1 MPLDGNGNH
10 NPPIPENPVRAG
22 TLIKSDDFNT
32 TIDDISDAL
41 STAIYRDGQA
51 PMEADLNMGHNSLVQ
66 VKSIRNDGQLSL
78 ISNDKLVLSADK
90 EVVVDSDMRAKNI
103 ILQDGNK
110 VSGYTATGGVENA
123 GKSVLLNSAGQIDM
137 SMIPFAPPSPSE
149 VQLRRTTGAE
159 LNAGDFVYIATND
172 VIMPTTANPQ
182 ALVVGFVLNDY
193 QQGDLADVL
202 LTGINNKVAVIGEI
216 TETNRTAYTSPN
228 IANQITTINQD
239 GQAIGIIL
247 SASSIYFRG
256 LGGGGGGGA
265 GGGAGGGGGGSNLF
279 LSKYM
284 SI

>member
-10 NPPIPENPVRAG
+10 NPPSPENPVRAG

-51 PMEADLNMGHNSLVQ
+51 AMEADLNMGHNSLVQ
-66 VKSIRNDGQLSL
+66 VKSVRNDGQLSL

-90 EVVVDSDMRAKNI
+90 GVVVESDLRAKNI
-103 ILQDGNK
+103 ALQDGVK
-110 VSGYTATGGVENA
+110 VSGHTAAGGVENA
-123 GKSVLLNSAGQIDM
+123 GKGVLLNGAGQIDIG
-137 SMIPFAPPSPSE
+137 MIPLAPPSPTE
-149 VQLRRTTGAE
+149 IQLRITAGAE

-172 VIMPTTANPQ
+172 VIMPTTDNPQ

-202 LTGINNKVAVIGEI
+202 LAGINSKVAVIGEI
-216 TETNRTAYTSPN
+216 TETTRTAYTSPYK
-228 IANQITTINQD
+228 ANQILTAHQG
-239 GQAIGIIL
+239 GQVVGVIL
-247 SASSIYFRG
+247 SASSIYFKG
-256 LGGGGGGGA
+256 LGGGGGDGGD
-265 GGGAGGGGGGSNLF
+265 LV

>member
-10 NPPIPENPVRAG
+10 NPPSPENPVRAG

-51 PMEADLNMGHNSLVQ
+51 AMEADLNMGHNSLVQ
-66 VKSIRNDGQLSL
+66 VKSIRNDEQLSL
-78 ISNDKLVLSADK
+78 FSNDKLVLSADK
-90 EVVVDSDMRAKNI
+90 GVIVDSNLQAKNI
-103 ILQDGNK
+103 TFQDGVK
-110 VSGYTATGGVENA
+110 VSGHTATGGVENA
-123 GKSVLLNSAGQIDM
+123 GKGVLLNGAGQIDIG
-137 SMIPFAPPSPSE
+137 MIPLAPPSPTE
-149 VQLRRTTGAE
+149 ILLQITAGAE

-193 QQGDLADVL
+193 QQGDMAEVL
-202 LTGINNKVAVIGEI
+202 LTGLNSKVAVIGEI
-216 TETNRTAYTSPN
+216 TETTRTAYTSPN
-228 IANQITTINQD
+228 KANQITTENKG
-239 GQAIGIIL
+239 GQAVGIIL
-247 SASSIYFRG
+247 SGSSIYFRG
-256 LGGGGGGGA
+256 LGGGS
-265 GGGAGGGGGGSNLF
+265 GGGGGGSLF

>member
-10 NPPIPENPVRAG
+10 NPPSPENPVRAG

-51 PMEADLNMGHNSLVQ
+51 AMEADLNMGHNNLVQ
-66 VKSIRNDGQLSL
+66 VKSIRNDEQLSL

-90 EVVVDSDMRAKNI
+90 GVFVESDLQAKNI
-103 ILQDGNK
+103 ALQDGVK
-110 VSGYTATGGVENA
+110 VSGHTATGGAENA
-123 GKSVLLNSAGQIDM
+123 GKSILLNGAGQIDIG
-137 SMIPFAPPSPSE
+137 MIPLAPPSPTE
-149 VQLRRTTGAE
+149 IQLLRIIAGAE

-172 VIMPTTANPQ
+172 VIMPTTTNPL

-193 QQGDLADVL
+193 QQGDMAEVL
-202 LTGINNKVAVIGEI
+202 LAGINSKVAVIGEI
-216 TETNRTAYTSPN
+216 TETTRTAYTNPN
-228 IANQITTINQD
+228 KANQILTANQG
-239 GQAIGIIL
+239 GQVVGVIL
-247 SASSIYFRG
+247 SGSTIYFKG
-256 LGGGGGGGA
+256 LGGGGGG
-265 GGGAGGGGGGSNLF
+265 SDLV

>member
-10 NPPIPENPVRAG
+10 NPPSPENPVRAG

-51 PMEADLNMGHNSLVQ
+51 AMEADLNMGHNSLVQ
-66 VKSIRNDGQLSL
+66 VKSIRNDEQLSL

-90 EVVVDSDMRAKNI
+90 RVFVESDLWAKNI
-103 ILQDGNK
+103 TLQDGVK
-110 VSGYTATGGVENA
+110 VSGHTAAGGVENA
-123 GKSVLLNSAGQIDM
+123 GKGVLLNGAGQIDIG
-137 SMIPFAPPSPSE
+137 MIPLAPPSPTE
-149 VQLRRTTGAE
+149 ILLRIPTGAE

-193 QQGDLADVL
+193 QQGDMADVL
-202 LTGINNKVAVIGEI
+202 LTGINSKVAVIGAI
-216 TETNRTAYTSPN
+216 TETTRTAYTSPYK
-228 IANQITTINQD
+228 ANQILTAHQG
-239 GQAIGIIL
+239 GQVVGVIL
-247 SASSIYFRG
+247 SASSIYFKG
-256 LGGGGGGGA
+256 LGGGGGGGD
-265 GGGAGGGGGGSNLF
+265 LV

>member
-1 MPLDGNGNH
+1 MPLDGNGNY

-51 PMEADLNMGHNSLVQ
+51 AMEADLNMGHNSLVQ
-66 VKSIRNDGQLSL
+66 VKSIRNDGQLS
-78 ISNDKLVLSADK
+78 IYSSDKLVFSADK
-90 EVVVDSDMRAKNI
+90 GVLVDSELQAKNI
-103 ILQDGNK
+103 VFQDGVK
-110 VSGYTATGGVENA
+110 VSGHTTTGGVENA
-123 GKSVLLNSAGQIDM
+123 GKGVILNSAGQIDI
-137 SMIPFAPPSPSE
+137 SMIPFAPPSPTE
-149 VQLRRTTGAE
+149 VLLRLTAGAE

-202 LTGINNKVAVIGEI
+202 LTGLNNKVAVIGEI

-228 IANQITTINQD
+228 IANQITTENKG
-239 GQAIGIIL
+239 GQAVGIIL
-247 SASSIYFRG
+247 SGSSIYFRG

-265 GGGAGGGGGGSNLF
+265 GGGGGGDLF

>member
-10 NPPIPENPVRAG
+10 NPPSPENPVRAG

-51 PMEADLNMGHNSLVQ
+51 AMESDLNMGHNSLVQ
-66 VKSIRNDGQLSL
+66 VKSIRNDKQLSL

-90 EVVVDSDMRAKNI
+90 EVSVESDLRAKNI
-103 ILQDGNK
+103 ALQDGVK
-110 VSGYTATGGVENA
+110 VSGHTATGGVENA
-123 GKSVLLNSAGQIDM
+123 GKSLLLNGAGQIDIG
-137 SMIPFAPPSPSE
+137 MIPLAPPSPTE
-149 VQLRRTTGAE
+149 IVLRIPTGAE

-172 VIMPTTANPQ
+172 VIMPTTTNPQ

-193 QQGDLADVL
+193 QQGDMADVL

-216 TETNRTAYTSPN
+216 TETTRTAYTSPN
-228 IANQITTINQD
+228 KANQITTTNQG
-239 GQAIGIIL
+239 GQAVGIIL
-247 SASSIYFRG
+247 SGSTIYFRG
-256 LGGGGGGGA
+256 LGGGGGGG
-265 GGGAGGGGGGSNLF
+265 GDLF
-279 LSKYM
+279 LLKYM

>member
-10 NPPIPENPVRAG
+10 NPPSPENPVRAG

-51 PMEADLNMGHNSLVQ
+51 AMEADLNMGHNNIVQ
-66 VKSIRNDGQLSL
+66 VKSIRNDKQLS
-78 ISNDKLVLSADK
+78 IFSNDKLVLSADK
-90 EVVVDSDMRAKNI
+90 EVVVDSNLQVKNI
-103 ILQDGNK
+103 TLQDGVK
-110 VSGYTATGGVENA
+110 VNGYTTTGGVENA
-123 GKSVLLNSAGQIDM
+123 GKSVLLNSAGQIDI
-137 SMIPFAPPSPSE
+137 SMIPFAPPSPTE
-149 VQLRRTTGAE
+149 ILLRMPTGAE

-202 LTGINNKVAVIGEI
+202 LTGLNNKVAVIGEI
-216 TETNRTAYTSPN
+216 TETIRTAYTNPN
-228 IANQITTINQD
+228 KANQITTTNQG
-239 GQAIGIIL
+239 GQAVGIIL

-256 LGGGGGGGA
+256 LGGGGGGGY
-265 GGGAGGGGGGSNLF
+265 GGYGGGGDLF
-279 LSKYM
+279 LLKYM

>member
-10 NPPIPENPVRAG
+10 NPPSPENPVRAG

-51 PMEADLNMGHNSLVQ
+51 AMEADLNMGHNSLVQ
-66 VKSIRNDGQLSL
+66 VKSIRNDKQLSL
-78 ISNDKLVLSADK
+78 FSNDKVVLSADK
-90 EVVVDSDMRAKNI
+90 GVFVESDLRANNI
-103 ILQDGNK
+103 ALQDGVK
-110 VSGYTATGGVENA
+110 VSGHTATGGVENA
-123 GKSVLLNSAGQIDM
+123 GKSLLLNGAGQIDIG
-137 SMIPFAPPSPSE
+137 MIPLAPPSPTE
-149 VQLRRTTGAE
+149 IQLRITAGAE

-193 QQGDLADVL
+193 QQGDMADVL
-202 LTGINNKVAVIGEI
+202 LAGINNKVAVIGGI
-216 TETNRTAYTSPN
+216 TETTRTAYTSPYK
-228 IANQITTINQD
+228 ANQITTENQG
-239 GQAIGIIL
+239 GQAVGIIL
-247 SASSIYFRG
+247 SGSSIYFRG
-256 LGGGGGGGA
+256 LGGGGGGG
-265 GGGAGGGGGGSNLF
+265 SDLF